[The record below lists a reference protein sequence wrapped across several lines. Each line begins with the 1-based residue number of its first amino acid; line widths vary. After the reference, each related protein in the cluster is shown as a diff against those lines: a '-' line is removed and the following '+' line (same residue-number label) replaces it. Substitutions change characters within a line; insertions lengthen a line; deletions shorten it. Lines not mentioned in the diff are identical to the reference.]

1 MYPAGYTQT
10 RAYLI
15 NKGSMNLYEQFN
27 SYGDKEYFF
36 IYLCI
41 PERSY
46 REHMTMETLRLLQ
59 RWLHCVMSSSG
70 EQQG

>member
-1 MYPAGYTQT
+1 METNMSQGV
-10 RAYLI
+10 
-15 NKGSMNLYEQFN
+15 G
-27 SYGDKEYFF
+27 EYFF

-46 REHMTMETLRLLQ
+46 WQHMTMETLRLLQ
-59 RWLHCVMSSSG
+59 QWLDCVKSSSG